1 MKTRLERRKQR
12 AIQKRIMIRG
22 VLELDTPTCLSSG
35 DAEADTDIPL
45 LRDPVEN
52 KALLLGSSI
61 AGALRS
67 YLESHTSNS
76 QLFGS
81 TRRAEDGE
89 QSPLIVEDALSQQVI
104 TTELRDGISID
115 YETGTA
121 SDQAKYD
128 LELLQAGIR
137 FDLGFELL
145 LADEQ
150 TEARLKQEV
159 AIALSGLQQGHIS
172 LGVKKRRGFGQCSV
186 KQWQVWEFNLTDA
199 RERQAWL
206 LFEHQRRS
214 LHQDVPTHTHI
225 ADALKIVIPTPQPS
239 PACVIEATFTL
250 ASPLLIRSGQHDQ
263 SKAPDVVHL
272 KSKREEGDQPVISG
286 TSLAGVLRHRAVK
299 IIKTLNLDESMVQEI
314 FGYDSDYAKKQSS
327 KKGKASRL
335 TVQESM
341 IENTQDLVQ
350 TRIAIDR
357 FTGGALDGA
366 LFSEQPVCPVANT
379 QVQLK
384 LQLKQATEKQA
395 TDSEVGLLLLLL
407 KDLWT
412 GDLAIGGGSSIGRG
426 RLQGKSATI
435 CYKGKSYEIRQEQP
449 DQPLVITDP
458 DALEN
463 FVQTLVSSIPLETS
477 A

>member
-1 MKTRLERRKQR
+1 MKKRLERRNQR
-12 AIQKRIMIRG
+12 TIQKRIMIRG
-22 VLELDTPTCLSSG
+22 VLELGTPTCLSSG
-35 DAEADTDIPL
+35 DAEADTDLPL
-45 LRDPVEN
+45 LWDTVEH

-67 YLESHTSNS
+67 YLENHTSDT

-81 TRRAEDGE
+81 TRRTVDGD

-104 TTELRDGISID
+104 ATELRDGVKIND
-115 YETGTA
+115 KTGTA
-121 SDQAKYD
+121 SVQAKYD
-128 LELLQAGIR
+128 LELLQAGTR

-145 LADEQ
+145 VDPQ
-150 TEARLKQEV
+150 TEAPLKQEL
-159 AIALSGLQQGHIS
+159 AIALSGLEQGHIP
-172 LGVKKRRGFGQCSV
+172 LGMKKRRGFGQCSV

-214 LHQDVPTHTHI
+214 LHQDIPIYEHI
-225 ADALKIVIPTPQPS
+225 ADALKLTIPTRQPS
-239 PACVIEATFTL
+239 QACLIEATFTL

-272 KSKREEGDQPVISG
+272 KSNRSDGSQPVISG

-299 IIKTLNLDESMVQEI
+299 IIKTLDLDESKVQEI
-314 FGYDSDYAKKQSS
+314 FGHDSDYVKQKSL

-335 TVQESM
+335 TIQESV

-366 LFSEQPVCPVANT
+366 LFSEQPVCPSANT

-384 LQLKQATEKQA
+384 WQLKQAE
-395 TDSEVGLLLLLL
+395 DSEVGLLLLLL

-435 CYKGKSYEIRQEQP
+435 SYQGKSYEIRQEQP
-449 DQPLVITDP
+449 NQPLVITDP
-458 DALEN
+458 DELEGFVQAFARSTALEA
-463 FVQTLVSSIPLETS
+463 S